1 MRSNAYTV
9 WAGGVVMACGLAGGA
24 GPVFAKDDVE
34 RENLTDI
41 REIAVRVEE
50 ISPDAEAQGLTQRLL
65 EDAVEERL
73 AERGIPVGRSRRG
86 AELYIN
92 VTTHEGST
100 GLYAYCVRV
109 SVQQLVTIEGNRL
122 RSLVDTWDR
131 AGLGTVGGAN
141 LAEVEQV
148 VLQIVDVFAED
159 YLEVNDPPSSD
170 ARQ

>member
-1 MRSNAYTV
+1 MRSNSCTV
-9 WAGGVVMACGLAGGA
+9 WAAGVVLAFELAGGA
-24 GPVFAKDDVE
+24 GPVFAQDDVE

-50 ISPDAEAQGLTQRLL
+50 LSAEAEAQGLTQRLL
-65 EDAVEERL
+65 EDTVEERL
-73 AERGIPVGRSRRG
+73 AERGVPVGRSRQG
-86 AELYIN
+86 AELYVN

-109 SVQQLVTIEGNRL
+109 SVQQMVTIEGNRL
-122 RSLVDTWDR
+122 RSLADTWDR

-148 VLQIVDVFAED
+148 VLQLVDVFAED
-159 YLEVNDPPSSD
+159 YLEVNDPTSSD

>member
-1 MRSNAYTV
+1 MRA
-9 WAGGVVMACGLAGGA
+9 LASILVCA
-24 GPVFAKDDVE
+24 SISVTPALAQDDIE

-41 REIAVRVEE
+41 REIAVRVKE
-50 ISPDAEAQGLTQRLL
+50 ISADAEAQGLTQRLL

-73 AERGIPVGRSRRG
+73 AERGVPVGRSRRG
-86 AELYIN
+86 AELYVN

-159 YLEVNDPPSSD
+159 YLEVNDPPFGD
-170 ARQ
+170 DRR